1 MVGFLN
7 ILFYALVMILVF
19 GVMIFIHEAG
29 HFFTARA
36 CGITVKEFAIGMGPK
51 LFSWTSKKHN
61 TRHLQTQCAK
71 P

>member
-7 ILFYALVMILVF
+7 ILFYALIMILVF

-36 CGITVKEFAIGMGPK
+36 CGISVKEFAIGMGPK
-51 LFSWTSKKHN
+51 IFS
-61 TRHLQTQCAK
+61 
-71 P
+71 